1 EQEILIAPDTLAF
14 KAYGKNRAIEQFTC
28 NYGLNE
34 TYRKDII
41 RDNLSVAGK
50 DSDGNAR
57 IVELASHPFFMATL
71 FLPQLST
78 RPGNPHPV
86 VLAFL
91 EAAAAFRTLKGI
103 LRIPAYGS

>member
-1 EQEILIAPDTLAF
+1 MAGI
-14 KAYGKNRAIEQFTC
+14 
-28 NYGLNE
+28 NYNE
-34 TYRKDII
+34 CYRKDII
-41 RDNLSVAGK
+41 RDNLSVVGK

-71 FLPQLST
+71 FLPPLST

-91 EAAAAFRTLKGI
+91 GAEAAFRTLKGI